1 MYTDNEINALS
12 NVYESLKGL
21 NNAQVKRIIDWVT
34 GKFDLDKHP
43 ELKAVEREV
52 GPSPGPAPAP
62 VESAEAAVKPVKKGR
77 GRPPA
82 KAKPTA
88 AEKQPQTAA
97 LGMTVFEKYD
107 TFEDLFFASNAKTIT
122 AKILLAAAY
131 FQERKNIKEFGSSDL
146 NAMMKKIGQVVQNIS
161 ASINVLL
168 MKEPPLLIQAGK
180 SGAKKHARRA
190 YSVTEEGL
198 RIARNYINDQET
210 RDTVHH
216 SVLSST

>member
-1 MYTDNEINALS
+1 MYLDNEINALS

-34 GKFDLDKHP
+34 SKFALDKHP
-43 ELKAVEREV
+43 GLKAVEREV
-52 GPSPGPAPAP
+52 GPSPEPAPEPAP
-62 VESAEAAVKPVKKGR
+62 EPEPAESAEAAVKPVKKRR

-82 KAKPTA
+82 KAKFTA
-88 AEKQPQTAA
+88 EEEQPQTTA
-97 LGMTVFEKYD
+97 LGIPVFMQYD

-131 FQERKNIKEFGSSDL
+131 LQEKKNIKEFGSSDL
-146 NAMMKKIGQVVQNIS
+146 SAMMKKIGQVVQNIS

-168 MKEPPLLIQAGK
+168 MKKPPLLIQAGK

-198 RIARNYINDQET
+198 RIARNYIND
-210 RDTVHH
+210 
-216 SVLSST
+216 

>member
-1 MYTDNEINALS
+1 MYPDNEINALS

-21 NNAQVKRIIDWVT
+21 NNAQVKRIIEWVT
-34 GKFDLDKHP
+34 SKFALDKHP
-43 ELKAVEREV
+43 DLKAVVREV
-52 GPSPGPAPAP
+52 GPSPEPTP

-82 KAKPTA
+82 KAKLTA
-88 AEKQPQTAA
+88 EEEQPQTTA
-97 LGMTVFEKYD
+97 LGIPVFMQYD

-131 FQERKNIKEFGSSDL
+131 LQEKKNIKEFGSSDL
-146 NAMMKKIGQVVQNIS
+146 SAMMKKIGQVVQNIS

-168 MKEPPLLIQAGK
+168 MKKPPLLMQAGK

-198 RIARNYINDQET
+198 RIARNYIND
-210 RDTVHH
+210 
-216 SVLSST
+216 

>member
-1 MYTDNEINALS
+1 MYPDNEINALS

-21 NNAQVKRIIDWVT
+21 NNAQVKRIIEWVT
-34 GKFDLDKHP
+34 SKFALDKHP
-43 ELKAVEREV
+43 DLKAVVREV
-52 GPSPGPAPAP
+52 GPSPEPTP
-62 VESAEAAVKPVKKGR
+62 VESAEAAVKPVKKRR

-82 KAKPTA
+82 KAKLTA
-88 AEKQPQTAA
+88 EEEQPQTTA
-97 LGMTVFEKYD
+97 LGIPVFMQYD

-131 FQERKNIKEFGSSDL
+131 LQEKKNIKEFGSSDL
-146 NAMMKKIGQVVQNIS
+146 SAMMKKIGQVVQNIS

-168 MKEPPLLIQAGK
+168 MKKPPLLMQAGK

-198 RIARNYINDQET
+198 RIARNYIND
-210 RDTVHH
+210 
-216 SVLSST
+216 